1 LTPLCHQLGE
11 LSKKDELLELLTQI
25 NDPEFMFRQNLV
37 SLKYVDEE
45 TENNFMNDSVIT
57 IKGMSKVALLE

>member
-1 LTPLCHQLGE
+1 MTPPGHQLGE
-11 LSKKDELLELLTQI
+11 LSKNDELLELLTQI
-25 NDPEFMFRQNLV
+25 KDPEFMVRQNLV

>member
-1 LTPLCHQLGE
+1 
-11 LSKKDELLELLTQI
+11 
-25 NDPEFMFRQNLV
+25 MFQQNFV

-57 IKGMSKVALLE
+57 IKGMSKVALME